1 MVSIGK
7 THMRSWTTILGLE
20 GSQKLS
26 HIFKLL
32 DKYLKI
38 ESGKNQRIYKAVYT
52 PLCKII
58 GKNLGFCFIMMAK
71 PKYVYDFYRTFNG
84 RIFNKKKCKKPCCV
98 IWANIQGEDFLKI
111 NEDDPIRRPIIFKD
125 LKDD

>member
-1 MVSIGK
+1 
-7 THMRSWTTILGLE
+7 
-20 GSQKLS
+20 
-26 HIFKLL
+26 
-32 DKYLKI
+32 
-38 ESGKNQRIYKAVYT
+38 
-52 PLCKII
+52 
-58 GKNLGFCFIMMAK
+58 MMAK